1 MQGGLSIA
9 GAAWRTPIIQRLSG
23 EKSHRTTVLIIDG
36 DLGFVFWLGHL
47 LDAEAYS
54 ALPARAV
61 PDAAL
66 LVMQLDLIVDV
77 LVINL
82 ALAGADEFIAAM
94 HRRKE
99 GVKVIG
105 IQKNPLT
112 AMDIPGVNAIYHPSP
127 NILDHMAKA
136 EWLKCIEQ
144 VLSNSVQ
151 STSN

>member
-1 MQGGLSIA
+1 MDYQLPVLHG
-9 GAAWRTPIIQRLSG
+9 RTPVIQRLPG
-23 EKSHRTTVLIIDG
+23 EKSHRTTVLIIDC

-54 ALPARAV
+54 ALPARTV

-66 LVMQLDLIVDV
+66 LVMQLDLSVDV

-82 ALAGADEFIAAM
+82 ALAGADEFITAM

-105 IQKNPLT
+105 LQKDSLDST
-112 AMDIPGVNAIYHPSP
+112 DIPGVNAVYYPSL
-127 NILDHMAKA
+127 NILDYAAKA

-144 VLSNSVQ
+144 VLTMNSVQ
-151 STSN
+151 STLN